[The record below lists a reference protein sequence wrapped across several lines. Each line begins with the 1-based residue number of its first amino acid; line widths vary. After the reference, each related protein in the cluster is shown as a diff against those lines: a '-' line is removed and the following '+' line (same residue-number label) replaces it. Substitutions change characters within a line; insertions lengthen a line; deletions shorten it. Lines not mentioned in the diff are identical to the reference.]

1 MSNISFE
8 RAFEI
13 TDKELR
19 LKIAEAV
26 ELRAEID
33 RLLRLKIAEA
43 VQLRAEIDRLTTAL
57 GNARLYCNMAG
68 RDLIDAALAG
78 RKS

>member
-13 TDKELR
+13 TDKE
-19 LKIAEAV
+19 
-26 ELRAEID
+26 
-33 RLLRLKIAEA
+33 LRLKIAEA